1 MSKSADVTTRELE
14 GVVNRVNA
22 LCAERCRLDRRRR
35 GTWRAWRNDMVGR
48 AHGVMKPAARPYAGK
63 ALAGSVHS
71 LLADL
76 DAAWRWADELDDV
89 SDELERELDALQR
102 QWAELYDQQ
111 AQNASQVEALT
122 QELAQARAELGRRA
136 VPKTVVLPAQAIEIG
151 SPLQREALRLMAD
164 EGLGRVWRLAARL
177 VAGGACAAEN
187 SARNALQRLTEKGLV
202 DDYQQHGRRAAWAPK
217 SGGRRRLVTL
227 SEFGRLWC
235 RGAFGREPVESEIA
249 AAARR
254 HRSVSHGVAVLEARD
269 YLRGHGIAVDD
280 DPAVLLATAE
290 RWGARAEPDL
300 AMTLA
305 DGVWPIEVQREVAG
319 RRTDKWAKTLALA
332 GRLALILFSA
342 DAAKKQVAILQR
354 DLRSL
359 PSGVIR
365 VTSLEAL
372 EADAWDWLEIVVPER
387 DEDWF

>member
-1 MSKSADVTTRELE
+1 MQLT
-14 GVVNRVNA
+14 
-22 LCAERCRLDRRRR
+22 
-35 GTWRAWRNDMVGR
+35 
-48 AHGVMKPAARPYAGK
+48 
-63 ALAGSVHS
+63 S
-71 LLADL
+71 LG
-76 DAAWRWADELDDV
+76 
-89 SDELERELDALQR
+89 R
-102 QWAELYDQQ
+102 QWCQ
-111 AQNASQVEALT
+111 A
-122 QELAQARAELGRRA
+122 
-136 VPKTVVLPAQAIEIG
+136 
-151 SPLQREALRLMAD
+151 
-164 EGLGRVWRLAARL
+164 
-177 VAGGACAAEN
+177 
-187 SARNALQRLTEKGLV
+187 
-202 DDYQQHGRRAAWAPK
+202 
-217 SGGRRRLVTL
+217 
-227 SEFGRLWC
+227 
-235 RGAFGREPVESEIA
+235 AFGQEPVESEIA

-269 YLRGHGIAVDD
+269 YLRGYGIAVDD

-305 DGVWPIEVQREVAG
+305 DGVWPIEVQKEVAG